1 MPLEYYESLAELDA
15 NGPTLTAAAA
25 VSCLNPEAKP
35 WIRGGYFD
43 KVGRK
48 LRVRATGIISCAVT
62 TPGTARFDVRYGGT
76 VIMDS
81 LAMPLNIVAKTNVNW
96 WLEFE
101 ATLRIVGS
109 AAQFLWQGGWCS
121 EAYINTAT
129 PPTGPAPGLVTLPYN
144 TVPGLGA
151 AFDATAPQLLD
162 LFFTQTVATGSL
174 TVLQCEFSCPNSK
187 G

>member
-1 MPLEYYESLAELDA
+1 MALEYYESLAELDT
-15 NGPTLTAAAA
+15 NGPTLTAAVAA
-25 VSCLNPEAKP
+25 SCLNPEAKP

-43 KVGRK
+43 KIGRK
-48 LRVRATGIISCAVT
+48 LRVRATGVISCAAV
-62 TPGTARFDVRYGGT
+62 TPGTARFDIRYGSV

-81 LAMPLNIVAKTNVNW
+81 LAMPLNVAGKVNVGW

-101 ATLRIVGS
+101 GTIRVVG
-109 AAQFLWQGGWCS
+109 AAALFMWNGLWGS

-129 PPTGPAPGLVTLPYN
+129 PPTGPAPGMVQLPYN
-144 TVPGLGA
+144 ATPGNGA

-162 LFFTQTVATGSL
+162 MFFTQTVTTGSL
-174 TVLQCEFSCPNSK
+174 IAMQCEFSCPNSK